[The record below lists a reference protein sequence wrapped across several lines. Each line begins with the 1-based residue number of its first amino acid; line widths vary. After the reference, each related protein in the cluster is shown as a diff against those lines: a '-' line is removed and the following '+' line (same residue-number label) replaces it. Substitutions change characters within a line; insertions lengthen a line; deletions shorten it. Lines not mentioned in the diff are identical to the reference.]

1 MYWYYWV
8 IVAICCLFS
17 GFFSCADMVYGIVDK
32 DRLEKENTK
41 LSLKAL
47 KIAND
52 YELSISAILFGNNI
66 VNVLAS
72 SLVAF
77 VGMLLY
83 DDPTLWNTISTIV
96 LTVTIIIFCEFLP
109 KVIAKRFPY
118 PLSKG
123 FAWPVTIAKYLLFV
137 FVWPISLLFKLLA
150 LPFRKK
156 AVEEEEIDEDV
167 LTEMVDTMEEEEVLE
182 EGEAELVRSAI
193 SFNDIEA
200 HEIMTPRVDVFAID
214 IADNIQTIISDEE
227 FFVHSR
233 IPVYEDS
240 IDNIIGI
247 LPVKKLAK
255 LVFSGEENIDIR
267 KLLYK
272 PIVIP
277 RNRQIIDL
285 LREFKESKVHIAVII
300 DEYGGTEGIVTM
312 EDILEEIVGD
322 IFDETD
328 EASEEFI
335 DNGDGTY
342 VVEGSMNIDDCFE
355 LINFNDDELETD
367 YSTIGGFCQQ
377 ILDRFAKTG
386 DEFDFDRFHFIIL
399 EATDYTVERLKIID
413 TKFGI
418 EEE

>member
-123 FAWPVTIAKYLLFV
+123 FAWPVTIAKYLLFI

-328 EASEEFI
+328 EASEEFV

>member
-1 MYWYYWV
+1 MHWYYWV

-17 GFFSCADMVYGIVDK
+17 AFFSCADMVYSIVDK
-32 DRLEKENTK
+32 DKLEKENTK

-52 YELSISAILFGNNI
+52 YELSISAILFGNNV
-66 VNVLAS
+66 VNILAS
-72 SLVAF
+72 SV
-77 VGMLLY
+77 VTIIGMLLFE
-83 DDPTLWNTISTIV
+83 DPNVGTVVTTVI

-118 PLSKG
+118 QLAKG
-123 FAWPVTIAKYLLFV
+123 VAWPVTVTTWLCFI
-137 FVWPISLLFKLLA
+137 FVWPISQLFKLLSK
-150 LPFRKK
+150 PFKKK

-214 IADNIQTIISDEE
+214 ISDNIKNIIEDEE

-277 RNRQIIDL
+277 RNRQIHAINQ
-285 LREFKESKVHIAVII
+285 EFV
-300 DEYGGTEGIVTM
+300 Y
-312 EDILEEIVGD
+312 
-322 IFDETD
+322 F
-328 EASEEFI
+328 
-335 DNGDGTY
+335 
-342 VVEGSMNIDDCFE
+342 
-355 LINFNDDELETD
+355 
-367 YSTIGGFCQQ
+367 
-377 ILDRFAKTG
+377 
-386 DEFDFDRFHFIIL
+386 
-399 EATDYTVERLKIID
+399 
-413 TKFGI
+413 
-418 EEE
+418 

>member
-8 IVAICCLFS
+8 IVAVCCLFS

-47 KIAND
+47 RIAND

-137 FVWPISLLFKLLA
+137 FVWPISSLFKLLA

-167 LTEMVDTMEEEEVLE
+167 LTEMVDTMEEEEVLD

-328 EASEEFI
+328 EASEEFV

>member
-8 IVAICCLFS
+8 IVAVCCLFS

-41 LSLKAL
+41 LCLKAL

-123 FAWPVTIAKYLLFV
+123 FAWPVTISKYLLFV
-137 FVWPISLLFKLLA
+137 FVYPISLLFKLLA

>member
-1 MYWYYWV
+1 MKFYYWIIV
-8 IVAICCLFS
+8 IVCCMLS
-17 GFFSCADMVYGIVDK
+17 AFFSCADMVYGIVDK
-32 DRLEKENTK
+32 DKLEKENSK
-41 LSLKAL
+41 SSLRAL

-66 VNVLAS
+66 VNILAS
-72 SLVAF
+72 SIATIIGIALF
-77 VGMLLY
+77 DNPDVG
-83 DDPTLWNTISTIV
+83 TTVSTIV
-96 LTVTIIIFCEFLP
+96 LTVVVIIFCEFFP
-109 KVIAKRFPY
+109 KVVAKRFPY
-118 PLSKG
+118 QLAKG
-123 FAWPVTIAKYLLFV
+123 FSIPVVIVKYVLFI
-137 FVWPISLLFKLLA
+137 FVWPISNFFKLTSNG
-150 LPFRKK
+150 FKK
-156 AVEEEEIDEDV
+156 KSIEEDQIDEDV

-214 IADNIQTIISDEE
+214 VADDIQSIIADEE

-255 LVFSGEENIDIR
+255 LVFAGAENIDI
-267 KLLYK
+267 KTLLYK

-277 RNRQIIDL
+277 RNRQVLDL
-285 LREFKESKVHIAVII
+285 LEEFKKSKTHIAVII
-300 DEYGGTEGIVTM
+300 DEYGGTEGIITM

-328 EASEEFI
+328 EVNEEYI

-342 VVEGSMNIDDCFE
+342 ILDGGMNIDDCFD
-355 LINFNDDELETD
+355 LIDFNDEELETD
-367 YSTIGGFCQQ
+367 YSTIGGFCQE

-386 DEFDFDRFHFIIL
+386 DEFDFDRFHFIII
-399 EATDYTVERLKIID
+399 EATDYTVEKLKIID
-413 TKFGI
+413 TKYGV
-418 EEE
+418 EEQ

>member
-8 IVAICCLFS
+8 IVAFCCLFS
-17 GFFSCADMVYGIVDK
+17 AFFSCADMVYGIVDK
-32 DRLEKENTK
+32 DRLEKENSK

-72 SLVAF
+72 SSVAI
-77 VGMLLY
+77 VGILLY

-96 LTVTIIIFCEFLP
+96 LTVTIIVFCEFLP

-118 PLSKG
+118 QLSKG
-123 FAWPVTIAKYLLFV
+123 FAWPVTISKYLLFV

-182 EGEAELVRSAI
+182 EGEAEMVRSAI

-214 IADNIQTIISDEE
+214 IADNIQEIISDEE

-255 LVFSGEENIDIR
+255 LVFSGEENIDIK

-355 LINFNDDELETD
+355 LIGFNDDELETD

-377 ILDRFAKTG
+377 ILDRFAKIG

>member
-8 IVAICCLFS
+8 IVAFCCLFS
-17 GFFSCADMVYGIVDK
+17 AFFSCADMVYGIVDK
-32 DRLEKENTK
+32 DRLEKENSK

-72 SLVAF
+72 SSVAI
-77 VGMLLY
+77 VGILLF

-123 FAWPVTIAKYLLFV
+123 FAWPVTISKYLLFV

-182 EGEAELVRSAI
+182 ESEAEMVRSAI

-214 IADNIQTIISDEE
+214 IADNIQEIISDEE

-255 LVFSGEENIDIR
+255 LVFSGEENIDIK

-355 LINFNDDELETD
+355 LIGFNDDELETD

-377 ILDRFAKTG
+377 ILDRFAKIG

>member
-72 SLVAF
+72 SIVAF

-328 EASEEFI
+328 EASEEFV
-335 DNGDGTY
+335 DNGDGTF

>member
-1 MYWYYWV
+1 MYWYCWV
-8 IVAICCLFS
+8 IVAVCCLFS

-123 FAWPVTIAKYLLFV
+123 FAWPVTISKYLLFV
-137 FVWPISLLFKLLA
+137 FVYPISLLFKLLA

-182 EGEAELVRSAI
+182 EGEAEMVRSAI

-328 EASEEFI
+328 EASEEFV

>member
-123 FAWPVTIAKYLLFV
+123 FAWPVTISKYLLFV
-137 FVWPISLLFKLLA
+137 FVYPISLLFKLLA

-214 IADNIQTIISDEE
+214 IADNIQEIISDEE

-255 LVFSGEENIDIR
+255 LVFSGEENIDIK

-399 EATDYTVERLKIID
+399 EATEYTVERLKIID

>member
-8 IVAICCLFS
+8 IVAVCCLFS

-41 LSLKAL
+41 LCLKAL

-83 DDPTLWNTISTIV
+83 DDPTIWNTISTIV

-123 FAWPVTIAKYLLFV
+123 FAWPVTISKYLLFV
-137 FVWPISLLFKLLA
+137 FVYPISLLFKLLA

-200 HEIMTPRVDVFAID
+200 YEIMTPRVDVFAID

>member
-1 MYWYYWV
+1 MHWYYWV
-8 IVAICCLFS
+8 IVAICCVLS
-17 GFFSCADMVYGIVDK
+17 GFFSCADMVYSIVDK
-32 DRLEKENTK
+32 DKLEKENSK

-52 YELSISAILFGNNI
+52 YELSISAILFGNNV
-66 VNVLAS
+66 VNILAS
-72 SLVAF
+72 SV
-77 VGMLLY
+77 VTIIGMLLF
-83 DDPTLWNTISTIV
+83 DDPNVGTVVTTVI
-96 LTVTIIIFCEFLP
+96 LTVTIIVFCEFLP

-118 PLSKG
+118 QLAKG
-123 FAWPVTIAKYLLFV
+123 FAYPVTITTCICFI
-137 FVWPISLLFKLLA
+137 FVWPISKLFKLLSM
-150 LPFRKK
+150 PFKKK

-214 IADNIQTIISDEE
+214 IGDNIKDIIQDEE

-255 LVFSGEENIDIR
+255 LVFSGEENIDIK

-277 RNRQIIDL
+277 RNRQILDL

-300 DEYGGTEGIVTM
+300 DEYGGTEGIITM
-312 EDILEEIVGD
+312 EDIVEEIVGD

-342 VVEGSMNIDDCFE
+342 IVEGSMNIDDCFE
-355 LINFNDDELETD
+355 LIGYNNDELETD
-367 YSTIGGFCQQ
+367 YNTIGGFCQE
-377 ILDRFAKTG
+377 ILDRFARKG
-386 DEFDFDRFHFIIL
+386 DEFDFEQFHFIIL

>member
-8 IVAICCLFS
+8 IVAVCCLFS
-17 GFFSCADMVYGIVDK
+17 AFFSCADMVYGIVDK

-41 LSLKAL
+41 LSNKAL

-72 SLVAF
+72 SIVAF
-77 VGMLLY
+77 VGILLF

-96 LTVTIIIFCEFLP
+96 LTITIIIFCEFIP

-118 PLSKG
+118 QLSKG
-123 FAWPVTIAKYLLFV
+123 FAWPVTITKWILFI
-137 FVWPISLLFKLLA
+137 FVWPISNLFKLLS
-150 LPFRKK
+150 LPFKKK
-156 AVEEEEIDEDV
+156 ADEEEEIDEDV

-214 IADNIQTIISDEE
+214 ISDNIQEIIEDEE

-255 LVFSGEENIDIR
+255 LVFSGAENIDIR
-267 KLLYK
+267 NLLYK
-272 PIVIP
+272 PIFIP
-277 RNRQIIDL
+277 RNRQVLEL
-285 LREFKESKVHIAVII
+285 LQEFKKTKKHIAVVI

-328 EASEEFI
+328 EASEEFV

-342 VVEGSMNIDDCFE
+342 IVEGSMNIDDCFE
-355 LINFNDDELETD
+355 LINFNDDEVETD
-367 YSTIGGFCQQ
+367 YSTIGGFCQD

>member
-1 MYWYYWV
+1 MFYYWV
-8 IVAICCLFS
+8 IVIICAVFS
-17 GFFSCADMVYGIVDK
+17 AFFSCSDMVYGIVDK
-32 DRLEKENTK
+32 DKLEKENSK
-41 LSLKAL
+41 ASLRAL

-52 YELSISAILFGNNI
+52 YETSISAILFGNNV
-66 VNVLAS
+66 VNILAESFVVLIGMALS
-72 SLVAF
+72 GNGNLGETIATAIFTVF
-77 VGMLLY
+77 V
-83 DDPTLWNTISTIV
+83 
-96 LTVTIIIFCEFLP
+96 IIFCEFFP
-109 KVIAKRFPY
+109 KVIAKRFSY
-118 PLSKG
+118 KLAKAFSI
-123 FAWPVTIAKYLLFV
+123 PVVILKYVLFV
-137 FVWPISLLFKLLA
+137 IVWPISNFFKLMNKLFK
-150 LPFRKK
+150 KK
-156 AVEEEEIDEDV
+156 SIEEDQIDEDV

-214 IADNIQTIISDEE
+214 VTDNIQDILSDEE

-255 LVFSGEENIDIR
+255 LIFSGEKDIDI
-267 KLLYK
+267 KALLYK
-272 PIVIP
+272 PIMVP
-277 RNRQIIDL
+277 RNRQVLDL
-285 LREFKESKVHIAVII
+285 LEEFKKSKTHIAIVI

-328 EASEEFI
+328 EVNVEYV

-342 VVEGSMNIDDCFE
+342 ILDGGMNIDDCFE
-355 LINFNDDELETD
+355 LIGYNDEELETD
-367 YSTIGGFCQQ
+367 YSTIGGFCQE
-377 ILDRFAKTG
+377 ILDRFARNG

-399 EATDYTVERLKIID
+399 ETTDYTVEKLKIID
-413 TKFGI
+413 TKYGV

>member
-8 IVAICCLFS
+8 IVAFCCLFS
-17 GFFSCADMVYGIVDK
+17 AFFSCADMVYGIVDK
-32 DRLEKENTK
+32 DRLEKENSK

-72 SLVAF
+72 SSVAI
-77 VGMLLY
+77 VGILLF
-83 DDPTLWNTISTIV
+83 DDPTLWNTISTIA
-96 LTVTIIIFCEFLP
+96 LTITIIIFCEFLP

-118 PLSKG
+118 QLSKG
-123 FAWPVTIAKYLLFV
+123 FAWPVTISKYLLFV

-182 EGEAELVRSAI
+182 EGEAEMVRSAI

-214 IADNIQTIISDEE
+214 IADNIQEIISDEE

-255 LVFSGEENIDIR
+255 LVFSGEENIDIK

-355 LINFNDDELETD
+355 LIGFNDDELETD

-377 ILDRFAKTG
+377 ILDRFAKIG

>member
-1 MYWYYWV
+1 MGLVYWIIV
-8 IVAICCLFS
+8 IVCCIFS
-17 GFFSCADMVYGIVDK
+17 AFFSCADMVYGIVDK
-32 DRLEKENTK
+32 DKLEKENSK
-41 LSLKAL
+41 ASLRAL

-52 YELSISAILFGNNI
+52 YELSISAILFGNNV
-66 VNVLAS
+66 VNILAS
-72 SLVAF
+72 SVATLI
-77 VGMLLY
+77 GMMMF
-83 DDPTLWNTISTIV
+83 DDPNLGTTISTVV
-96 LTVTIIIFCEFLP
+96 LTVAIIIFCEFLP

-118 PLSKG
+118 QLSKL
-123 FAWPVTIAKYLLFV
+123 FSIPVVIIKYTLFI
-137 FVWPISLLFKLLA
+137 FVWPISNLFKLMTK
-150 LPFRKK
+150 PFEKK
-156 AVEEEEIDEDV
+156 SIEEDQIDEDV
-167 LTEMVDTMEEEEVLE
+167 LTEMVDTMEEEEILE

-214 IADNIQTIISDEE
+214 VADDIQTIISDEE

-255 LVFSGEENIDIR
+255 LVFSGEENIDI
-267 KLLYK
+267 KSLLYK

-277 RNRQIIDL
+277 RNRQVLDL
-285 LREFKESKVHIAVII
+285 LGEFKKTKTHIAVII
-300 DEYGGTEGIVTM
+300 DEYGGTEGIITM

-328 EASEEFI
+328 EVNEEFI

-342 VVEGSMNIDDCFE
+342 ILDGGMNIDDCFE
-355 LINFNDDELETD
+355 LIGYNDENLETD
-367 YSTIGGFCQQ
+367 YSTIGGFCQE

-386 DEFDFDRFHFIIL
+386 DEFDFDKYHFVIL
-399 EATDYTVERLKIID
+399 EATDYTVEKLKIVD
-413 TKFGI
+413 TNYGI
-418 EEE
+418 EEQ

>member
-1 MYWYYWV
+1 MHWYYWV

-17 GFFSCADMVYGIVDK
+17 AFFSCADMVYSIVDK
-32 DRLEKENTK
+32 DKLEKENTK

-52 YELSISAILFGNNI
+52 YELSISAILFGNNV
-66 VNVLAS
+66 VNILAS
-72 SLVAF
+72 SV
-77 VGMLLY
+77 VTIIGMLLFE
-83 DDPTLWNTISTIV
+83 DPNVGTVVTTVI

-118 PLSKG
+118 QLAKG
-123 FAWPVTIAKYLLFV
+123 FAWPVTIATWLCFI
-137 FVWPISLLFKLLA
+137 FVWPISQLFKLLSM
-150 LPFRKK
+150 PFKKK

-214 IADNIQTIISDEE
+214 ISDNIKNIIEDEE

-277 RNRQIIDL
+277 RNRQILDL
-285 LREFKESKVHIAVII
+285 LHEFKQSKVHIAVIK

-342 VVEGSMNIDDCFE
+342 IVEGSMNIDDCFE
-355 LINFNDDELETD
+355 LIDYNDEELETD

>member
-8 IVAICCLFS
+8 IVAFCCLFS
-17 GFFSCADMVYGIVDK
+17 AFFSCADMVYGIVDK
-32 DRLEKENTK
+32 DRLEKENSK

-72 SLVAF
+72 SSVAI
-77 VGMLLY
+77 VGILLF
-83 DDPTLWNTISTIV
+83 DDSTLWNTISTIV

-118 PLSKG
+118 QLSKG
-123 FAWPVTIAKYLLFV
+123 FAWPVTISKYLLFV

-182 EGEAELVRSAI
+182 ESEAEMVRSAI

-214 IADNIQTIISDEE
+214 IADNIQEIISDEE

-255 LVFSGEENIDIR
+255 LVFSGEENIDIK

-355 LINFNDDELETD
+355 LIGFNDDELETD

-377 ILDRFAKTG
+377 ILDRFAKIG

>member
-77 VGMLLY
+77 MGMLLY

-123 FAWPVTIAKYLLFV
+123 FAWPVTISKYLLFV
-137 FVWPISLLFKLLA
+137 FVYPISLLFKLLA

-240 IDNIIGI
+240 IDNIIGT

-328 EASEEFI
+328 EASEEFV

>member
-123 FAWPVTIAKYLLFV
+123 FAWPVTIAKYLLFI

-214 IADNIQTIISDEE
+214 IADNIQEIISDEE

-255 LVFSGEENIDIR
+255 LVFSGEENIDIK

-399 EATDYTVERLKIID
+399 EATEYTVERLKIID

>member
-322 IFDETD
+322 IFDVTD

>member
-17 GFFSCADMVYGIVDK
+17 AFFSCADMVYGIVDK
-32 DRLEKENTK
+32 DRLEKENNK
-41 LSLKAL
+41 LSMKAL

-72 SLVAF
+72 SLVAII
-77 VGMLLY
+77 GILLF
-83 DDPTLWNTISTIV
+83 DDPALWNTISTIV
-96 LTVTIIIFCEFLP
+96 LTVTIIIFCEFIP
-109 KVIAKRFPY
+109 KVIAKRFAY

-123 FAWPVTIAKYLLFV
+123 FAWPVTIVKYILFV
-137 FVWPISLLFKLLA
+137 IVWPISLLFKLLGM
-150 LPFRKK
+150 PFRKK

-300 DEYGGTEGIVTM
+300 DEYGGTEGIITM
-312 EDILEEIVGD
+312 EDIVEEIVGD

-342 VVEGSMNIDDCFE
+342 IVEGSMNIDDCFE
-355 LINFNDDELETD
+355 LINYNDDELETD
-367 YSTIGGFCQQ
+367 YSTIGGFCQD
-377 ILDRFAKTG
+377 ILDRFAKSG

-399 EATDYTVERLKIID
+399 EATDYTVEKLKIID
-413 TKFGI
+413 TKFEI

>member
-1 MYWYYWV
+1 MHWYYWV

-17 GFFSCADMVYGIVDK
+17 AFFSCADMVYSIVDK
-32 DRLEKENTK
+32 DKLEKENTK

-52 YELSISAILFGNNI
+52 YELSISAILFGNNV
-66 VNVLAS
+66 VNILAS
-72 SLVAF
+72 SV
-77 VGMLLY
+77 VTIIGMLLFE
-83 DDPTLWNTISTIV
+83 DPNVGTVVTTVI
-96 LTVTIIIFCEFLP
+96 LTVTIIVFCEFLP

-118 PLSKG
+118 QLAKG
-123 FAWPVTIAKYLLFV
+123 FAWPVTIATWLCFI
-137 FVWPISLLFKLLA
+137 FVWPISQLFKLLSM
-150 LPFRKK
+150 PFKKK

-214 IADNIQTIISDEE
+214 ISDNIKNIIEDEE

-277 RNRQIIDL
+277 RNRQILDL
-285 LREFKESKVHIAVII
+285 LHEFKQSKVHIAVIK

-342 VVEGSMNIDDCFE
+342 IVEGSMNIDDCFE
-355 LINFNDDELETD
+355 LIDYNDEELETD

>member
-8 IVAICCLFS
+8 IVAVCCLFS

-123 FAWPVTIAKYLLFV
+123 FAWPVTISKYLLFV
-137 FVWPISLLFKLLA
+137 FVYPISLLFKLLA

-182 EGEAELVRSAI
+182 EGEAEMVRSAI

-214 IADNIQTIISDEE
+214 ISDNIQEIISDEE

-255 LVFSGEENIDIR
+255 LVFSGEENIDIK

>member
-8 IVAICCLFS
+8 IVAFCCLFS
-17 GFFSCADMVYGIVDK
+17 AFFSCADMVYGIVDK
-32 DRLEKENTK
+32 DRLEKENSK

-72 SLVAF
+72 SSVAI
-77 VGMLLY
+77 VGILSF

-118 PLSKG
+118 QLSKG
-123 FAWPVTIAKYLLFV
+123 FAWPVTISKYLLFV

-182 EGEAELVRSAI
+182 EGEAEMVRSAI

-214 IADNIQTIISDEE
+214 IADNIQEISSDEE

-255 LVFSGEENIDIR
+255 LVFSGEENIDIK

-355 LINFNDDELETD
+355 LIGFNDDELETD

-377 ILDRFAKTG
+377 ILDRFAKIG

>member
-1 MYWYYWV
+1 MHWYYWV

-17 GFFSCADMVYGIVDK
+17 AFFSCADMVYSIVDK
-32 DRLEKENTK
+32 DKLEKENTK

-52 YELSISAILFGNNI
+52 YELSISAILFGNNV
-66 VNVLAS
+66 VNILAS
-72 SLVAF
+72 SV
-77 VGMLLY
+77 VTIIGMLLFE
-83 DDPTLWNTISTIV
+83 DPNVGTVVTTVI

-118 PLSKG
+118 QLAKG
-123 FAWPVTIAKYLLFV
+123 FAWPVTIATWLCFI
-137 FVWPISLLFKLLA
+137 FVWPISQLFKLLSM
-150 LPFRKK
+150 PFKKK

-214 IADNIQTIISDEE
+214 ISDNIKNIIEDEE

-277 RNRQIIDL
+277 RNRQILDL
-285 LREFKESKVHIAVII
+285 LHEFKQSKVHIAVIK

-342 VVEGSMNIDDCFE
+342 IVEGSMNIDDCFE
-355 LINFNDDELETD
+355 LIDYNDEELETD

-418 EEE
+418 EE

>member
-8 IVAICCLFS
+8 IVAVCCLFS

>member
-8 IVAICCLFS
+8 IVAVCCLFS

-41 LSLKAL
+41 LCLKAL

-123 FAWPVTIAKYLLFV
+123 FAWPVTISKYLLFV
-137 FVWPISLLFKLLA
+137 FVYPISLLFKLLA

-200 HEIMTPRVDVFAID
+200 YEIMTPRVDVFAID

>member
-1 MYWYYWV
+1 M
-8 IVAICCLFS
+8 
-17 GFFSCADMVYGIVDK
+17 
-32 DRLEKENTK
+32 
-41 LSLKAL
+41 
-47 KIAND
+47 
-52 YELSISAILFGNNI
+52 
-66 VNVLAS
+66 
-72 SLVAF
+72 
-77 VGMLLY
+77 
-83 DDPTLWNTISTIV
+83 
-96 LTVTIIIFCEFLP
+96 
-109 KVIAKRFPY
+109 
-118 PLSKG
+118 
-123 FAWPVTIAKYLLFV
+123 
-137 FVWPISLLFKLLA
+137 
-150 LPFRKK
+150 
-156 AVEEEEIDEDV
+156 
-167 LTEMVDTMEEEEVLE
+167 
-182 EGEAELVRSAI
+182 
-193 SFNDIEA
+193 
-200 HEIMTPRVDVFAID
+200 
-214 IADNIQTIISDEE
+214 
-227 FFVHSR
+227 
-233 IPVYEDS
+233 
-240 IDNIIGI
+240 
-247 LPVKKLAK
+247 PVKKLAK

-277 RNRQIIDL
+277 RNRQILDL
-285 LREFKESKVHIAVII
+285 LHEFKQSKVHIAVIK

-342 VVEGSMNIDDCFE
+342 IVEGSMNIDDCFE
-355 LINFNDDELETD
+355 LIDYNDEELETD

>member
-8 IVAICCLFS
+8 IVAVCCLFS

-123 FAWPVTIAKYLLFV
+123 FAWPVTIAKYLLFI

-214 IADNIQTIISDEE
+214 IADNIQEIISDEE

-255 LVFSGEENIDIR
+255 LVFSGEENIDIK

-312 EDILEEIVGD
+312 EDILEEIVGE
-322 IFDETD
+322 IFDEDD
-328 EASEEFI
+328 EIEEEYI
-335 DNGDGTY
+335 EKGHGVYIVDGT
-342 VVEGSMNIDDCFE
+342 MNLEDFFE
-355 LINFNDDELETD
+355 LIEYD
-367 YSTIGGFCQQ
+367 
-377 ILDRFAKTG
+377 
-386 DEFDFDRFHFIIL
+386 
-399 EATDYTVERLKIID
+399 
-413 TKFGI
+413 
-418 EEE
+418 

>member
-41 LSLKAL
+41 LSKKAL

-96 LTVTIIIFCEFLP
+96 LTITIIIFCEFLP

-123 FAWPVTIAKYLLFV
+123 FAWPVTISKYLLFV
-137 FVWPISLLFKLLA
+137 FVYPISLLFKLLA

-328 EASEEFI
+328 EASEEFV

-399 EATDYTVERLKIID
+399 EATEYTVERLKIID

>member
-8 IVAICCLFS
+8 IVCVCCMFS
-17 GFFSCADMVYGIVDK
+17 AFFSCADMVYGIVDK
-32 DRLEKENTK
+32 DKLEKENTK
-41 LSLKAL
+41 LSMKAL

-52 YELSISAILFGNNI
+52 YELSISAILFGNNV
-66 VNVLAS
+66 VNVLAAS
-72 SLVAF
+72 IVTI
-77 VGMLLY
+77 VGKLLY
-83 DDPTLWNTISTIV
+83 EDSTVYSVVSTII
-96 LTVTIIIFCEFLP
+96 LTVVVIIFCEFLP
-109 KVIAKRFPY
+109 KVVAKRFTY
-118 PLSKG
+118 KLSKG
-123 FAWPVTIAKYLLFV
+123 FAWPVTIVKYISII
-137 FVWPISLLFKLLA
+137 FVWPISQFFKLVGR
-150 LPFRKK
+150 PFRKK
-156 AVEEEEIDEDV
+156 QVEEDEIDEDV
-167 LTEMVDTMEEEEVLE
+167 LTEMVDTMEEEEVLD

-214 IADNIQTIISDEE
+214 IADNIKDIIQDEE

-255 LVFSGEENIDIR
+255 LVFSGEENIDIK

-277 RNRQIIDL
+277 RNRQILEL
-285 LREFKESKVHIAVII
+285 LQEFKKTKTHIAVII

-335 DNGDGTY
+335 DSGDGTY
-342 VVEGSMNIDDCFE
+342 IVDGGMNIDDCFE
-355 LINFNDDELETD
+355 LIDFSDDEFETD
-367 YSTIGGFCQQ
+367 YSTIGGFCQE

>member
-8 IVAICCLFS
+8 IVGFCCLFS
-17 GFFSCADMVYGIVDK
+17 AFFSCADMVYGIVDK
-32 DRLEKENTK
+32 DRLEKENSK

-72 SLVAF
+72 SSVAI
-77 VGMLLY
+77 VGILLF

-118 PLSKG
+118 QLSKG
-123 FAWPVTIAKYLLFV
+123 FAWPVTISKYLLFV

-182 EGEAELVRSAI
+182 ESEAEMVRSAI

-214 IADNIQTIISDEE
+214 IADNIQEIISDEE

-255 LVFSGEENIDIR
+255 LVFSGEENIDIK

-355 LINFNDDELETD
+355 LIGFNDDELETD

-377 ILDRFAKTG
+377 ILDRFAKIG

>member
-118 PLSKG
+118 QLSKG
-123 FAWPVTIAKYLLFV
+123 FAWPVTISKYLLFV
-137 FVWPISLLFKLLA
+137 FVYPISLLFKLLA

-328 EASEEFI
+328 EASEEFV

-342 VVEGSMNIDDCFE
+342 VVEGGMNIDDCFE

>member
-1 MYWYYWV
+1 MKFYYWIIV
-8 IVAICCLFS
+8 IVCCLFS
-17 GFFSCADMVYGIVDK
+17 AFFSCADMVYGIVDQDK
-32 DRLEKENTK
+32 LEKEDSK
-41 LSLKAL
+41 LAKKAL

-52 YELSISAILFGNNI
+52 YELSISAILFGNNV
-66 VNVLAS
+66 VNILAS
-72 SLVAF
+72 SIVTIIGMILF
-77 VGMLLY
+77 EDPNVG
-83 DDPTLWNTISTIV
+83 TTVTTII
-96 LTVTIIIFCEFLP
+96 LTVVIIIFCEFLP

-118 PLSKG
+118 QLAKG
-123 FAWPVTIAKYLLFV
+123 FAWPVTIAKYLFFV
-137 FVWPISLLFKLLA
+137 IVWPISKLFKLMRK
-150 LPFRKK
+150 PFEKK

-167 LTEMVDTMEEEEVLE
+167 LTEMVDTMEEEEILE

-214 IADNIQTIISDEE
+214 IADDIKTYIQDEE
-227 FFVHSR
+227 FFIHSR

-240 IDNIIGI
+240 VDNIIGV

-255 LVFSGEENIDIR
+255 LVFAGEEHIDIR

-277 RNRQIIDL
+277 RNRQVLDL
-285 LREFKESKVHIAVII
+285 LSEFKKTKTHIAVII

-322 IFDETD
+322 IFDEFD
-328 EASEEFI
+328 EQNEEYI

-342 VVEGSMNIDDCFE
+342 IVDGGMNIDDCFR
-355 LINFNDDELETD
+355 LIGYNNDELETD
-367 YSTIGGFCQQ
+367 YSTIGGFCQE

-386 DEFDFDRFHFIIL
+386 DTFDFDKYHFII
-399 EATDYTVERLKIID
+399 EDATDYTVEKLKIID
-413 TKFGI
+413 TKFGV

>member
-8 IVAICCLFS
+8 IVAVCCLFS

-32 DRLEKENTK
+32 DKLEKENTK

-123 FAWPVTIAKYLLFV
+123 FAWPVTISKYLLFV
-137 FVWPISLLFKLLA
+137 FVYPISLLFKLLA